1 VNILNKQARK
11 TGKGRPSGFGL
22 CEVLTTPYC
31 KNVKYYESLK
41 NDLGL
46 RLILLQDI
54 RNEIPSLY
62 SIKENM
68 EVLFVA
74 SSLEVNAEQTKHV
87 AMPR

>member
-1 VNILNKQARK
+1 
-11 TGKGRPSGFGL
+11 
-22 CEVLTTPYC
+22 VLTTPYC
-31 KNVKYYESLK
+31 ENVKYYESLK
-41 NDLGL
+41 KDLGL

-54 RNEIPSLY
+54 CNENPGLY

-87 AMPR
+87 AMPREENSGKNHNIQISNKFSEKV